1 MNLIASAPGLGSPF
15 GIFGYVESTQ
25 CRLRRSMQVTYNRN
39 DPTGGTSAARDNPLN
54 GAPRAK
60 RPGRNKLEKPALAG
74 YERSKASKAMADQQ
88 NLETARPDTADPAVA
103 LAKALGQWPP
113 APPKALASRTPGKV
127 PGMLAPTVESLAQE
141 LGLKLGDQNQ
151 LTIRRIKRGKG
162 YAFVRANGAHIRD
175 ARTIRRLHAMA
186 VPPAYAEV
194 RYSPDPTSHLQA
206 VGRDAA
212 GRLQYRYHADWEK
225 VREHRKAHRLAKL
238 VAALPKIRRN
248 VSMHLSGEEP
258 TREFALSAVIELIA
272 RTAIRPGNESY
283 ARLNG
288 TRGATT
294 LLKSNVTLED
304 DSIVLTF
311 KAKGGKA
318 VKKECNA
325 AKLVRAIGILQ
336 SLPGR
341 RMFQYRDAS
350 GVVRTVSTTTVNGF
364 LREIA
369 GIKISLKD
377 FRTLMASAVVL
388 ESLSRISPAKSARGR
403 KRQVLDAIRAAAD
416 RLSNT
421 PAICRKSY
429 VHDTIV
435 TAFEDG
441 ILERFAATMKGCRSQ
456 KKREQLLA
464 EVVMAAAA

>member
-1 MNLIASAPGLGSPF
+1 MDQLNYDSA
-15 GIFGYVESTQ
+15 
-25 CRLRRSMQVTYNRN
+25 RR
-39 DPTGGTSAARDNPLN
+39 G
-54 GAPRAK
+54 K
-60 RPGRNKLEKPALAG
+60 
-74 YERSKASKAMADQQ
+74 
-88 NLETARPDTADPAVA
+88 ADPDVA

-113 APPKALASRTPGKV
+113 APAKPGIRIDAKTFAKIFAKTNARAPTTTSVEALAR
-127 PGMLAPTVESLAQE
+127 E
-141 LGLKLGDQNQ
+141 LGLKLGDQNE

-162 YAFVRANGAHIRD
+162 YAFVRANGAHVRD
-175 ARTIRRLHAMA
+175 ARVIRRLHAMA
-186 VPPAYAEV
+186 VPPAYREV
-194 RYSPDPTSHLQA
+194 RYAVDPTSHLQA
-206 VGRDAA
+206 VGVDAA

-248 VSMHLSGEEP
+248 VGKHLSGGEP
-258 TREFALSAVIELIA
+258 TREYALAAVIELIA
-272 RTAIRPGNESY
+272 RTAIRPGSESY

-288 TRGATT
+288 TRGAAT

-304 DSIVLTF
+304 DSVVLTF

-318 VKKECNA
+318 VRKECNA
-325 AKLVRAIGILQ
+325 AKLVRAVGILRTV
-336 SLPGR
+336 PGK
-341 RMFQYRDAS
+341 RMFQYRDAQ
-350 GVVRTVSTTTVNGF
+350 GTVRAVSTVQVNAF

-377 FRTLMASAVVL
+377 FRTLMASAVAL
-388 ESLSRISPAKSARGR
+388 ESLTRVTPAASAHGR
-403 KRQVLDAIRAAAD
+403 KRQVLEAVRAAAGE
-416 RLSNT
+416 LANT

-456 KKREQLLA
+456 TRREQLLA
-464 EVVMAAAA
+464 QVVLAAAV

>member
-1 MNLIASAPGLGSPF
+1 M
-15 GIFGYVESTQ
+15 
-25 CRLRRSMQVTYNRN
+25 M
-39 DPTGGTSAARDNPLN
+39 
-54 GAPRAK
+54 
-60 RPGRNKLEKPALAG
+60 
-74 YERSKASKAMADQQ
+74 DQQ
-88 NLETARPDTADPAVA
+88 NLVAPRPVSADPSLP

-113 APPKALASRTPGKV
+113 KLPTPKQELGAKTS
-127 PGMLAPTVESLAQE
+127 VEELAQE
-141 LGLKLGDQNQ
+141 LGLRLGDQNA
-151 LTIRRIKRGKG
+151 LTIRRIKRGKN
-162 YAFVRANGAHIRD
+162 YSFVRANGSHVRD

-186 VPPAYAEV
+186 VPPAYRHV
-194 RYSPDPTSHLQA
+194 RYSHDPSSHLQA

-248 VSMHLSGEEP
+248 VSMHLSGDEP

-272 RTAIRPGNESY
+272 RTAIRPGNKSY

-304 DSIVLTF
+304 DCVVLTF

-318 VKKECNA
+318 VRKECDA
-325 AKLVRAIGILQ
+325 AKLVRAIGILRTV
-336 SLPGR
+336 PGK
-341 RMFQYRDAS
+341 RMFQYRDGS
-350 GVVRTVSTTTVNGF
+350 GTVRAVSTTTVNAF

-388 ESLSRISPAKSARGR
+388 ESLSRITPASSAHGR
-403 KRQVLDAIRAAAD
+403 KRQVLEAVRAAAD
-416 RLSNT
+416 ELSNT

-441 ILERFAATMKGCRSQ
+441 ILERFAATMKGTRSQ
-456 KKREQLLA
+456 TRREQLLA
-464 EVVMAAAA
+464 QVVTAAAV

>member
-1 MNLIASAPGLGSPF
+1 M
-15 GIFGYVESTQ
+15 
-25 CRLRRSMQVTYNRN
+25 
-39 DPTGGTSAARDNPLN
+39 
-54 GAPRAK
+54 
-60 RPGRNKLEKPALAG
+60 
-74 YERSKASKAMADQQ
+74 DQQ
-88 NLETARPDTADPAVA
+88 NFEATRPVSADPAVA
-103 LAKALGQWPP
+103 LAEAVGQLPKQPVKPP
-113 APPKALASRTPGKV
+113 AAKPELTVVKPSVEELASD
-127 PGMLAPTVESLAQE
+127 
-141 LGLKLGDQNQ
+141 LGLKLGDQNE

-162 YAFVRANGAHIRD
+162 YSFIRANGTAIRH
-175 ARTIRRLHAMA
+175 AGTIRRLNRMA
-186 VPPAYAEV
+186 VPPAYQEV
-194 RYSPDPTSHLQA
+194 RYSPDPNSHLQA

-225 VREHRKAHRLAKL
+225 VREQRKAHRLAKL

-248 VSMHLSGEEP
+248 VSMHLAGDAP

-272 RTAIRPGNESY
+272 HTAIRPGNESY

-294 LLKSNVTLED
+294 LLKSNVTLD
-304 DSIVLTF
+304 DDGLVLSF

-318 VKKECNA
+318 VRKECDA
-325 AKLVRAIGILQ
+325 AKLVRAIPILRQ
-336 SLPGR
+336 LPGKR
-341 RMFQYRDAS
+341 LFQYRDAS
-350 GVVRTVSTTTVNGF
+350 GTVRAVSTTAVNAF

-388 ESLSRISPAKSARGR
+388 ESLSRVSPAASERGR
-403 KRQVLDAIRAAAD
+403 KRQVNDAIRAAAD
-416 RLSNT
+416 QLSNT

-435 TAFEDG
+435 AAFEDG
-441 ILERFAATMKGCRSQ
+441 VLERIASTMTGRRTQ

-464 EVVMAAAA
+464 QFVVVAGA

>member
-1 MNLIASAPGLGSPF
+1 M
-15 GIFGYVESTQ
+15 
-25 CRLRRSMQVTYNRN
+25 MDQVNFEAT
-39 DPTGGTSAARDNPLN
+39 
-54 GAPRAK
+54 
-60 RPGRNKLEKPALAG
+60 RPV
-74 YERSKASKAMADQQ
+74 S
-88 NLETARPDTADPAVA
+88 ADPAVA
-103 LAKALGQWPP
+103 LAEMLGQLPKP
-113 APPKALASRTPGKV
+113 AEKLKPVVAKTSVADLA
-127 PGMLAPTVESLAQE
+127 EE
-141 LGLKLGDQNQ
+141 LGLKLGEQNQ

-162 YAFVRANGAHIRD
+162 YSFIRANGSLIRQ
-175 ARTIRRLHAMA
+175 AGTIRRLHRMAM
-186 VPPAYAEV
+186 PPAYRDV
-194 RYSPDPTSHLQA
+194 RYSPDPDSHLQA
-206 VGRDAA
+206 VGVDAA

-225 VREHRKAHRLAKL
+225 VREQRKAHRLAKL

-248 VSMHLSGEEP
+248 VSAHLSGEEP

-304 DSIVLTF
+304 DTLVLTF

-318 VKKECNA
+318 VRKECDA
-325 AKLVRAIGILQ
+325 AKLVRAIGILRTV
-336 SLPGR
+336 PGK

-350 GVVRTVSTTTVNGF
+350 GTVRTVSTTTVNAF

-388 ESLSRISPAKSARGR
+388 ESLSRITPAASERGR
-403 KRQVLDAIRAAAD
+403 KKQVLEAVRAAAD
-416 RLSNT
+416 ELSNT

-441 ILERFAATMKGCRSQ
+441 ILERFAATMKGYRTQ

-464 EVVMAAAA
+464 QVVTAAAA

>member
-1 MNLIASAPGLGSPF
+1 M
-15 GIFGYVESTQ
+15 
-25 CRLRRSMQVTYNRN
+25 M
-39 DPTGGTSAARDNPLN
+39 
-54 GAPRAK
+54 
-60 RPGRNKLEKPALAG
+60 
-74 YERSKASKAMADQQ
+74 DQQ
-88 NLETARPDTADPAVA
+88 NFEATRPVSADPAVA
-103 LAKALGQWPP
+103 LAEALGQLPK
-113 APPKALASRTPGKV
+113 APPKIPSPKAKFETA
-127 PGMLAPTVESLAQE
+127 ATVESLAQGH
-141 LGLKLGDQNQ
+141 GLKLGDQTG

-162 YAFVRANGAHIRD
+162 YSFIRANGTPIRQVG
-175 ARTIRRLHAMA
+175 TIKRLNSMA
-186 VPPAYAEV
+186 VPPAYREV
-194 RYSPDPTSHLQA
+194 RYSADPASHLQA
-206 VGRDAA
+206 VGIDAA

-225 VREHRKAHRLAKL
+225 VREHRKAHRLARL

-248 VSMHLSGEEP
+248 VSMHLSGDEP

-304 DSIVLTF
+304 DSLVLTF

-318 VKKECNA
+318 TRKECDA
-325 AKLVRAIGILQ
+325 AKLVRAIGILRTV
-336 SLPGR
+336 PGK
-341 RMFQYRDAS
+341 RMFQYRDKS
-350 GVVRTVSTTTVNGF
+350 GTVRAVSTSTVNAF

-388 ESLSRISPAKSARGR
+388 ESLSRISPAASERGR
-403 KRQVLDAIRAAAD
+403 RKQVLDAVRAAAD
-416 RLSNT
+416 ELSNT

-441 ILERFAATMKGCRSQ
+441 ILERFAATMKGQRSQ
-456 KKREQLLA
+456 ARREQLLQQ
-464 EVVMAAAA
+464 VVATAAV

>member
-1 MNLIASAPGLGSPF
+1 M
-15 GIFGYVESTQ
+15 T
-25 CRLRRSMQVTYNRN
+25 
-39 DPTGGTSAARDNPLN
+39 
-54 GAPRAK
+54 
-60 RPGRNKLEKPALAG
+60 
-74 YERSKASKAMADQQ
+74 DQQ
-88 NLETARPDTADPAVA
+88 NFAAAQSDSADPAVA
-103 LAKALGQWPP
+103 LAKALGQWPKAEP
-113 APPKALASRTPGKV
+113 AKPELNGKTSVEELAG
-127 PGMLAPTVESLAQE
+127 E
-141 LGLKLGDQNQ
+141 LGLKLGDQNE
-151 LTIRRIKRGKG
+151 LTIRRIRRGKG
-162 YAFVRANGAHIRD
+162 YSFVRANGAHIRC

-186 VPPAYAEV
+186 VPPAYREV
-194 RYSPDPTSHLQA
+194 RYAPDPNSHLQA

-248 VSMHLSGEEP
+248 VSMHLAGEEP

-304 DSIVLTF
+304 DSVVLTF

-325 AKLVRAIGILQ
+325 AKLVRAIGILRT
-336 SLPGR
+336 LPGK
-341 RMFQYRDAS
+341 RMFQYRDA
-350 GVVRTVSTTTVNGF
+350 GGAVRTVSTTTVNAF

-388 ESLSRISPAKSARGR
+388 ESLSRITPAASARGR
-403 KRQVLDAIRAAAD
+403 RRQVLEAVRAAAD
-416 RLSNT
+416 ELSNT

-435 TAFEDG
+435 TAFEEG

>member
-1 MNLIASAPGLGSPF
+1 M
-15 GIFGYVESTQ
+15 T
-25 CRLRRSMQVTYNRN
+25 
-39 DPTGGTSAARDNPLN
+39 
-54 GAPRAK
+54 
-60 RPGRNKLEKPALAG
+60 
-74 YERSKASKAMADQQ
+74 DQQ
-88 NLETARPDTADPAVA
+88 NFAAAQSDSADPAVA
-103 LAKALGQWPP
+103 LAKALGQWPKAEP
-113 APPKALASRTPGKV
+113 AKPELNGKTSVEELAG
-127 PGMLAPTVESLAQE
+127 E
-141 LGLKLGDQNQ
+141 LGLKLGDQNE
-151 LTIRRIKRGKG
+151 LTIRRIRRGKG
-162 YAFVRANGAHIRD
+162 YSFVRANGAHIRC

-186 VPPAYAEV
+186 VPPAYREV
-194 RYSPDPTSHLQA
+194 RYAPDPNSHLQA

-248 VSMHLSGEEP
+248 VSLHLAGEEP

-304 DSIVLTF
+304 DSVVLTF

-325 AKLVRAIGILQ
+325 AKLVRAIGILRT
-336 SLPGR
+336 LPGK
-341 RMFQYRDAS
+341 RMFQYRDA
-350 GVVRTVSTTTVNGF
+350 GGTVRTVSTTTVNGF

-388 ESLSRISPAKSARGR
+388 ESLSRITPAASARGR
-403 KRQVLDAIRAAAD
+403 RRQVLEAVRAAAD
-416 RLSNT
+416 ELSNT

-456 KKREQLLA
+456 KRREQLLA

>member
-1 MNLIASAPGLGSPF
+1 M
-15 GIFGYVESTQ
+15 
-25 CRLRRSMQVTYNRN
+25 M
-39 DPTGGTSAARDNPLN
+39 
-54 GAPRAK
+54 
-60 RPGRNKLEKPALAG
+60 
-74 YERSKASKAMADQQ
+74 DQQ
-88 NLETARPDTADPAVA
+88 NIEAARPVSADPAVA
-103 LAKALGQWPP
+103 LAKALGQWPKKP
-113 APPKALASRTPGKV
+113 AAKPNLAGKT
-127 PGMLAPTVESLAQE
+127 TVEELAQE
-141 LGLKLGDQNQ
+141 HGLKLGDQNE
-151 LTIRRIKRGKG
+151 LTIRRVKRGKN
-162 YAFVRANGAHIRD
+162 YSFVRANGSHVRD
-175 ARTIRRLHAMA
+175 TRTIRRLHAMA
-186 VPPAYAEV
+186 VPPAYVQV
-194 RYSPDPTSHLQA
+194 RYSPDPNSHLQA

-248 VSMHLSGEEP
+248 VSAQLAGDEP
-258 TREFALSAVIELIA
+258 TREFALATVIELIA

-304 DSIVLTF
+304 DCLVLTF

-318 VKKECNA
+318 VRKECA
-325 AKLVRAIGILQ
+325 ASKLVRAIGILRTV
-336 SLPGR
+336 PGK
-341 RMFQYRDAS
+341 RMFQYSDSS
-350 GVVRTVSTTTVNGF
+350 GTVRAVSTTQVNAY

-388 ESLSRISPAKSARGR
+388 ESLSRISPAASARGR
-403 KRQVLDAIRAAAD
+403 KKQVLEAVRAAAD
-416 RLSNT
+416 ELSNT

-441 ILERFAATMKGCRSQ
+441 ILERFAATMKGYRTQ
-456 KKREQLLA
+456 AKRERLLA
-464 EVVMAAAA
+464 EVVVAAAV

>member
-1 MNLIASAPGLGSPF
+1 M
-15 GIFGYVESTQ
+15 T
-25 CRLRRSMQVTYNRN
+25 
-39 DPTGGTSAARDNPLN
+39 
-54 GAPRAK
+54 
-60 RPGRNKLEKPALAG
+60 
-74 YERSKASKAMADQQ
+74 DQQ
-88 NLETARPDTADPAVA
+88 NFAAAQSDSADPAVA
-103 LAKALGQWPP
+103 LAKALGQWPKAEP
-113 APPKALASRTPGKV
+113 AKPELNGKTSVEELAG
-127 PGMLAPTVESLAQE
+127 E
-141 LGLKLGDQNQ
+141 LGLKLGDQNE
-151 LTIRRIKRGKG
+151 LTIRRIRRGKG
-162 YAFVRANGAHIRD
+162 YSFVRANGAHIRC

-186 VPPAYAEV
+186 VPPAYREV
-194 RYSPDPTSHLQA
+194 RYAPDPNSHLQA

-225 VREHRKAHRLAKL
+225 VREHRKAHRL
-238 VAALPKIRRN
+238 PKIRRK
-248 VSMHLSGEEP
+248 VSMHLAGEEP

-304 DSIVLTF
+304 DSVVLTF

-325 AKLVRAIGILQ
+325 AKLVRAIGILRT
-336 SLPGR
+336 LPGK
-341 RMFQYRDAS
+341 RMFQYRDA
-350 GVVRTVSTTTVNGF
+350 GGAVRTVSTTTVNGF

-388 ESLSRISPAKSARGR
+388 ESLSRITPAASARGR
-403 KRQVLDAIRAAAD
+403 RRQVLEAVRAAAD
-416 RLSNT
+416 ELSNT

-435 TAFEDG
+435 TAFEEG

>member
-1 MNLIASAPGLGSPF
+1 M
-15 GIFGYVESTQ
+15 
-25 CRLRRSMQVTYNRN
+25 M
-39 DPTGGTSAARDNPLN
+39 
-54 GAPRAK
+54 
-60 RPGRNKLEKPALAG
+60 
-74 YERSKASKAMADQQ
+74 DQQ
-88 NLETARPDTADPAVA
+88 NIEATRPVSADPAVA
-103 LAKALGQWPP
+103 LAKALGQWPKKP
-113 APPKALASRTPGKV
+113 AAKPNLAGKN
-127 PGMLAPTVESLAQE
+127 TVEELAQE
-141 LGLKLGDQNQ
+141 HGLKLGDQNE
-151 LTIRRIKRGKG
+151 LTIRRVKRGKN
-162 YAFVRANGAHIRD
+162 YSFVRANGSHVRD
-175 ARTIRRLHAMA
+175 TRTIRRLHAMA
-186 VPPAYAEV
+186 VPPAYVQV
-194 RYSPDPTSHLQA
+194 RYSPDPNSHLQA

-248 VSMHLSGEEP
+248 VSAQLAGDEP
-258 TREFALSAVIELIA
+258 TREFALATVIELIA

-294 LLKSNVTLED
+294 LHKSNVTLED
-304 DSIVLTF
+304 DCLVLTF

-318 VKKECNA
+318 VRKECA
-325 AKLVRAIGILQ
+325 ASKLVRAIGILRTV
-336 SLPGR
+336 PGK
-341 RMFQYRDAS
+341 RMFQYRDPS
-350 GVVRTVSTTTVNGF
+350 GTVRAVSTTQVNAY

-388 ESLSRISPAKSARGR
+388 ESLSRISPAESARGR
-403 KRQVLDAIRAAAD
+403 KKQVLEAVRAAAD
-416 RLSNT
+416 ELSNT

-441 ILERFAATMKGCRSQ
+441 ILERFAATMKGYRTQ
-456 KKREQLLA
+456 AKRERLLA
-464 EVVMAAAA
+464 EVVVAAAV

>member
-1 MNLIASAPGLGSPF
+1 M
-15 GIFGYVESTQ
+15 
-25 CRLRRSMQVTYNRN
+25 M
-39 DPTGGTSAARDNPLN
+39 
-54 GAPRAK
+54 
-60 RPGRNKLEKPALAG
+60 
-74 YERSKASKAMADQQ
+74 DQQ
-88 NLETARPDTADPAVA
+88 NFEASKPASADPAVA
-103 LAKALGQWPP
+103 LAEMLGQLPKEP
-113 APPKALASRTPGKV
+113 AEKPKPKTSVAELAEHHGLT
-127 PGMLAPTVESLAQE
+127 LA
-141 LGLKLGDQNQ
+141 DQNA

-162 YAFVRANGAHIRD
+162 YSFIRANGTKIRHEP
-175 ARTIRRLHAMA
+175 TIRRLHRMA
-186 VPPAYAEV
+186 VPPAYREV
-194 RYSPDPTSHLQA
+194 RYSADPNSHLQA
-206 VGRDAA
+206 VGVDAA

-225 VREHRKAHRLAKL
+225 VREQRKAHRLAKL
-238 VAALPKIRRN
+238 VGALPKIRRN
-248 VSMHLSGEEP
+248 VSAHLAGDEP

-283 ARLNG
+283 AKLNG

-304 DSIVLTF
+304 DNFVLTF

-318 VKKECNA
+318 VRKECDA
-325 AKLVRAIGILQ
+325 AKLVRAIGILRT
-336 SLPGR
+336 LPGK

-350 GVVRTVSTTTVNGF
+350 GTIRTVSTTTVNGF

-388 ESLSRISPAKSARGR
+388 ESLSRVTPAASERGR
-403 KRQVLDAIRAAAD
+403 KKQVLQAVREAAD
-416 RLSNT
+416 ELSNT

-441 ILERFAATMKGCRSQ
+441 ILERFAATMTGYRTQ
-456 KKREQLLA
+456 NKREKLLA
-464 EVVMAAAA
+464 QVVLAAAA

>member
-1 MNLIASAPGLGSPF
+1 M
-15 GIFGYVESTQ
+15 VEE
-25 CRLRRSMQVTYNRN
+25 NF
-39 DPTGGTSAARDNPLN
+39 GGT
-54 GAPRAK
+54 RAV
-60 RPGRNKLEKPALAG
+60 
-74 YERSKASKAMADQQ
+74 S
-88 NLETARPDTADPAVA
+88 PDSAVA
-103 LAKALGQWPP
+103 LAEALGQLPKEP
-113 APPKALASRTPGKV
+113 AKTPAAKLEIV
-127 PGMLAPTVESLAQE
+127 AKTSVEMLATE

-151 LTIRRIKRGKG
+151 LTIRRVKRGKS
-162 YAFVRANGAHIRD
+162 YSFIRANGSHIRD
-175 ARTIRRLHAMA
+175 LRTIRRLHKMA

-194 RYSPDPTSHLQA
+194 RYSPDPNSHLQA

-225 VREHRKAHRLAKL
+225 VREHRKAHRLARL
-238 VAALPKIRRN
+238 VEALPKIRRH
-248 VSMHLSGEEP
+248 VSMHLAGDEP
-258 TREFALSAVIELIA
+258 TREFALSAVIGLIA

-294 LLKSNVTLED
+294 LLKSNVTLD
-304 DSIVLTF
+304 DDGLVLSF

-318 VKKECNA
+318 VRKECDA
-325 AKLVRAIGILQ
+325 AKLVRAIPILRPV
-336 SLPGR
+336 PGKR
-341 RMFQYRDAS
+341 LFQYRDAF
-350 GVVRTVSTTTVNGF
+350 GIMRAVSTTTVNAF

-388 ESLSRISPAKSARGR
+388 ESLSRVSPAASERGR

-416 RLSNT
+416 QLSNT

-441 ILERFAATMKGCRSQ
+441 ILERFAATMKGSRTQ
-456 KKREQLLA
+456 KTRKQLLA
-464 EVVMAAAA
+464 QVVLAAAA

>member
-1 MNLIASAPGLGSPF
+1 VNFEA
-15 GIFGYVESTQ
+15 T
-25 CRLRRSMQVTYNRN
+25 
-39 DPTGGTSAARDNPLN
+39 
-54 GAPRAK
+54 
-60 RPGRNKLEKPALAG
+60 RPV
-74 YERSKASKAMADQQ
+74 S
-88 NLETARPDTADPAVA
+88 ADPAVA
-103 LAKALGQWPP
+103 LAEMLGQLPKP
-113 APPKALASRTPGKV
+113 AEKLKPVAAKTSVEDLAS
-127 PGMLAPTVESLAQE
+127 E
-141 LGLKLGDQNQ
+141 LGLKLGDQNG
-151 LTIRRIKRGKG
+151 LTIRRIKRGKT
-162 YAFVRANGAHIRD
+162 YSFIRANGSQIRH
-175 ARTIRRLHAMA
+175 AGTIRRLNRMAM
-186 VPPAYAEV
+186 PPAYREV
-194 RYSPDPTSHLQA
+194 RYSPDPDSHLQA
-206 VGRDAA
+206 VGVDAA

-225 VREHRKAHRLAKL
+225 VREQRKAHRLAKL

-248 VSMHLSGEEP
+248 VSAHLSGEEP

-294 LLKSNVTLED
+294 LHKSNVTLED
-304 DSIVLTF
+304 DTLVLTF

-318 VKKECNA
+318 VRKECDA
-325 AKLVRAIGILQ
+325 AKLVRAIGILRN
-336 SLPGR
+336 LPGK

-350 GVVRTVSTTTVNGF
+350 GTVRTVSTTTVNAF

-388 ESLSRISPAKSARGR
+388 ESLSRVTPAASERGR
-403 KRQVLDAIRAAAD
+403 KRQVLEAVRAAAD
-416 RLSNT
+416 ELSNT

-441 ILERFAATMKGCRSQ
+441 ILERFAATMKGYRTQ

-464 EVVMAAAA
+464 QVVTAAAA

>member
-1 MNLIASAPGLGSPF
+1 M
-15 GIFGYVESTQ
+15 
-25 CRLRRSMQVTYNRN
+25 M
-39 DPTGGTSAARDNPLN
+39 
-54 GAPRAK
+54 
-60 RPGRNKLEKPALAG
+60 
-74 YERSKASKAMADQQ
+74 DQQ
-88 NLETARPDTADPAVA
+88 NFVATRPVSADPTLP

-113 APPKALASRTPGKV
+113 KLPTPKQKIAVRTSVKELA
-127 PGMLAPTVESLAQE
+127 EE
-141 LGLKLGDQNQ
+141 LGLKLGDQAL
-151 LTIRRIKRGKG
+151 LTIRRVKRGKN
-162 YAFVRANGAHIRD
+162 YSFVRANGSHIRD

-186 VPPAYAEV
+186 VPPAYREV
-194 RYSPDPTSHLQA
+194 RYSHDPSSHLQA

-238 VAALPKIRRN
+238 VGALPKIRRN
-248 VSMHLSGEEP
+248 VSKYLSGDEP

-304 DSIVLTF
+304 DCVVLTF

-318 VKKECNA
+318 VRKECDA
-325 AKLVRAIGILQ
+325 AKLVRAIGVLRTV
-336 SLPGR
+336 PGK
-341 RMFQYRDAS
+341 RMFQYRDRS
-350 GVVRTVSTTTVNGF
+350 GTVRAASTTAVNAF

-388 ESLSRISPAKSARGR
+388 ESLSRITPASSARGR
-403 KRQVLDAIRAAAD
+403 KKQVLEAVRAAAD
-416 RLSNT
+416 ELSNT

-441 ILERFAATMKGCRSQ
+441 ILERFAATMKGYRTQ
-456 KKREQLLA
+456 AKREQLLA
-464 EVVMAAAA
+464 QVVTAAAV

>member
-1 MNLIASAPGLGSPF
+1 M
-15 GIFGYVESTQ
+15 
-25 CRLRRSMQVTYNRN
+25 M
-39 DPTGGTSAARDNPLN
+39 
-54 GAPRAK
+54 
-60 RPGRNKLEKPALAG
+60 
-74 YERSKASKAMADQQ
+74 DQQ
-88 NLETARPDTADPAVA
+88 NFEATRPVSADPAVA
-103 LAKALGQWPP
+103 LAEALGQLPK
-113 APPKALASRTPGKV
+113 APPKIPSPKAKFETA
-127 PGMLAPTVESLAQE
+127 ATVESLAQGH
-141 LGLKLGDQNQ
+141 GLKLGDQTG

-162 YAFVRANGAHIRD
+162 YSFIRANGTPIRQVG
-175 ARTIRRLHAMA
+175 TIKRLNSMA
-186 VPPAYAEV
+186 VPPAYREV
-194 RYSPDPTSHLQA
+194 RYSADPASHLQA
-206 VGRDAA
+206 VGIDAA

-225 VREHRKAHRLAKL
+225 VREHRKAHRLARL

-248 VSMHLSGEEP
+248 VSMHLSGDEP

-304 DSIVLTF
+304 DCFVLTF

-318 VKKECNA
+318 VRKECDA
-325 AKLVRAIGILQ
+325 AKLVRAIGILRGV
-336 SLPGR
+336 PGK
-341 RMFQYRDAS
+341 RMFQYRDAY
-350 GVVRTVSTTTVNGF
+350 GIVRAVNTTQVNAF

-377 FRTLMASAVVL
+377 FRTLMASAVVV
-388 ESLSRISPAKSARGR
+388 ESLSRITPATSQRGR
-403 KRQVLDAIRAAAD
+403 KKQVLDAIRAAAD
-416 RLSNT
+416 KLSNT

-441 ILERFAATMKGCRSQ
+441 ILERFAATVKGHRSQ

-464 EVVMAAAA
+464 QVVMAAAA

>member
-1 MNLIASAPGLGSPF
+1 M
-15 GIFGYVESTQ
+15 
-25 CRLRRSMQVTYNRN
+25 M
-39 DPTGGTSAARDNPLN
+39 
-54 GAPRAK
+54 
-60 RPGRNKLEKPALAG
+60 
-74 YERSKASKAMADQQ
+74 DQQ
-88 NLETARPDTADPAVA
+88 NLVATRPVSADPSLP

-113 APPKALASRTPGKV
+113 KLPTPKQELGAKAS
-127 PGMLAPTVESLAQE
+127 VEELAQE
-141 LGLKLGDQNQ
+141 LGLRLGDQNA
-151 LTIRRIKRGKG
+151 LTIRRIKRGKN
-162 YAFVRANGAHIRD
+162 YSFVRANGSHVRD

-186 VPPAYAEV
+186 VPPAYRQV
-194 RYSPDPTSHLQA
+194 RYSHDPSSHLQA

-248 VSMHLSGEEP
+248 VSMHLSGDEP

-304 DSIVLTF
+304 DCVVLTF

-318 VKKECNA
+318 VRKECDA
-325 AKLVRAIGILQ
+325 AKLVRAIGILRIV
-336 SLPGR
+336 PGK

-350 GVVRTVSTTTVNGF
+350 GTVRAVSTTTVNAF

-388 ESLSRISPAKSARGR
+388 ESLSRITPASSARGR
-403 KRQVLDAIRAAAD
+403 KRQVLDAVRAAAD
-416 RLSNT
+416 ELSNT

-441 ILERFAATMKGCRSQ
+441 ILERFAATMKGYRSQ
-456 KKREQLLA
+456 SKREQLLA
-464 EVVMAAAA
+464 QVVTAAAV

>member
-1 MNLIASAPGLGSPF
+1 M
-15 GIFGYVESTQ
+15 
-25 CRLRRSMQVTYNRN
+25 M
-39 DPTGGTSAARDNPLN
+39 
-54 GAPRAK
+54 
-60 RPGRNKLEKPALAG
+60 
-74 YERSKASKAMADQQ
+74 DQQ
-88 NLETARPDTADPAVA
+88 NLVPTGAASADPSLP
-103 LAKALGQWPP
+103 LAKALGQWPKPPTP
-113 APPKALASRTPGKV
+113 AQKFAGKTSVKELAH
-127 PGMLAPTVESLAQE
+127 E
-141 LGLKLGDQNQ
+141 LGLKLGEQSE
-151 LTIRRIKRGKG
+151 LTIRRVKRGKS
-162 YAFVRANGAHIRD
+162 YSFIRANGSHIRD
-175 ARTIRRLHAMA
+175 ARTIRRLHSMA
-186 VPPAYAEV
+186 VPPAYREV
-194 RYSPDPTSHLQA
+194 RYSHDPSSHLQA

-248 VSMHLSGEEP
+248 VSKYLSGDQP

-294 LLKSNVTLED
+294 LLKSNVALED
-304 DSIVLTF
+304 DCVVLTF

-318 VKKECNA
+318 VRKECDA
-325 AKLVRAIGILQ
+325 AKLVRAIGILRTV
-336 SLPGR
+336 PGK
-341 RMFQYRDAS
+341 RMFQYRDQS
-350 GVVRTVSTTTVNGF
+350 GTVRAVSTTSVNAF

-388 ESLSRISPAKSARGR
+388 ESLSRITPASSARGR
-403 KRQVLDAIRAAAD
+403 KRQVLEAVRAAAD
-416 RLSNT
+416 ELSNT

-441 ILERFAATMKGCRSQ
+441 ILERFAATMKGTRSQ
-456 KKREQLLA
+456 TRREQLLVQ
-464 EVVMAAAA
+464 VVTAAAV